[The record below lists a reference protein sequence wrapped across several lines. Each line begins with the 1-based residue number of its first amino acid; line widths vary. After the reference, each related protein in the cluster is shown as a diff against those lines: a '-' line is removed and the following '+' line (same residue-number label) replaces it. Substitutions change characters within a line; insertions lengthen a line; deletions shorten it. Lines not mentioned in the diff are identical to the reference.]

1 MRTSMD
7 KLRFLFCLLILH
19 LSCPVMWAEEE
30 EETDLEFNIGFYYDK
45 EAAEQVKKL
54 GGMEMHAHLCSS
66 QFNQALMSAGIDNVW
81 INPALVS
88 AISYNAKGNTKQAL
102 MKHVLADD
110 PEMSEEIEDYELDF
124 VIIFVSVDKEKSSS
138 YSLGTAIELYHIEG
152 LHDADGDYET
162 EWAEVLE
169 DSELEGAQF
178 QIIRTPVAGQP
189 GKVRLTV
196 AYRFLALDLYESLNS
211 FTFVHE
217 LGHLFGAGHS
227 KDQNEQRGPAS
238 PEATPYAGGAYITL
252 TEEGKKHRYCTVM
265 SYNDASYTDSGHQ
278 YIQLPMFSSTVPQQ
292 LGWHGEHVLG
302 SEDDDNAR
310 AILKSA
316 ELLAEN
322 RPYGREKQQ
331 PSAKQKE
338 IDELPTILRWAP
350 KYLEEE
356 LEEE

>member
-1 MRTSMD
+1 MISM
-7 KLRFLFCLLILH
+7 KRLHLLLTLLLIH
-19 LSCPVMWAEEE
+19 WICPLALAEEE
-30 EETDLEFNIGFYYDK
+30 DTDLEFNIGFYYDE
-45 EAAEQVKKL
+45 EAAEHVKRL
-54 GGMEMHAHLCSS
+54 GGMEMHAHLCAS

-81 INPALVS
+81 INPAMVS
-88 AISYNAKGNTKQAL
+88 EIAYNAKGNTRQAL
-102 MKHVLADD
+102 FKYVLKDV
-110 PEMSEEIEDYELDF
+110 PETAEEIEDYKLDF
-124 VIIFVSVDKEKSSS
+124 VIIFVCVDKSSDS
-138 YSLGTAIELYHIEG
+138 YSLGTAIELYHIED
-152 LHDADGDYET
+152 LHDADGDYEE

-169 DSELEGAQF
+169 GSDIEGAQF

-196 AYRFLALDLYESLNS
+196 AYRFLALDLYEALNS

-238 PEATPYAGGAYITL
+238 PETTPYAGGAYLTL
-252 TEEGKKHRYCTVM
+252 DEEDKKHRFCSVM
-265 SYNDASYTDSGHQ
+265 AYNDASYTDSGHQ
-278 YIQLPMFSSTVPQQ
+278 YIQLPMFSSTVPQ
-292 LGWHGEHVLG
+292 LVGIHGEHVLG

-322 RPYGREKQQ
+322 RPYGQDEQE
-331 PSAKQKE
+331 PSNRQKE
-338 IDELPTILRWAP
+338 IEQLPTILRWAP